1 MKEKQHKIS
10 VLVRNTFGTLTRI
23 SSMFSSRGYNIESLS
38 VATSKDEATSKMT
51 IVTTGDAATIEQ
63 IEKQL
68 AKLVDVI
75 KVTPLNGTSFA
86 SRELMLVK
94 VSTAEKGR
102 SEVIQVCDIF
112 EACIVSIHEKTLIV
126 KCSAKPEKN
135 DTFLKLLDPYGVVEV
150 ARSGAI
156 AMVRDDQPTQN
167 F

>member
-38 VATSKDEATSKMT
+38 VATSQDAATSKMT
-51 IVTTGDAATIEQ
+51 IVTTGDLATIEQ

-75 KVTPLNGTSFA
+75 KVTALNGTSFA

-94 VSTAEKGR
+94 ISTAETSR

-112 EACIVSIHEKTLIV
+112 EACIVSIHAESLIV
-126 KCSAKPEKN
+126 KSSGKPEKN
-135 DTFLKLLDPYGVVEV
+135 DAFLKLLEPYGVIEV